1 MRRTK
6 VRRYLLITRLELLIE
21 NARLIKASHRE
32 VVWWCQWQ
40 LLCVPLRQSAGG
52 LALLAAAPTFYD
64 LIKIQGD
71 PRFKLISIGGASLFQ
86 IKNVL
91 DILRKY
97 KNIQSAACGGKNIF
111 FNPKRP
117 QTKTTIRLTEIE
129 LHFSKQTSSTIMFKR
144 NKGLL
149 IGRHFITTIC
159 IKYVTT
165 CLFEFQSDIKA
176 HQCSDTCSH
185 KSPEG

>member
-1 MRRTK
+1 M
-6 VRRYLLITRLELLIE
+6 VLVAVII
-21 NARLIKASHRE
+21 
-32 VVWWCQWQ
+32 
-40 LLCVPLRQSAGG
+40 CVPLRQSAGG

-117 QTKTTIRLTEIE
+117 
-129 LHFSKQTSSTIMFKR
+129 
-144 NKGLL
+144 
-149 IGRHFITTIC
+149 
-159 IKYVTT
+159 
-165 CLFEFQSDIKA
+165 
-176 HQCSDTCSH
+176 
-185 KSPEG
+185 